1 MLQRFAAGVQL
12 HDMTSSSV
20 VQLTVGGKAVLV
32 PVSTIDSLATG
43 IEPVTALLRLAS
55 GEFAV
60 QLTKA

>member
-1 MLQRFAAGVQL
+1 M

-55 GEFAV
+55 GQFAV